1 MTSTIDRTP
10 VKQTASPD
18 PALLADAVET
28 VIQLSQATVDDN
40 GASDQAAS
48 AMARLRSRW
57 SDARLDLLHDREVD
71 GTVSY
76 DLLIRGPAGTVSV
89 AFSPAPAA
97 PWPLRGAVHYT
108 ENKLL
113 RVGTTELGVGEALG
127 ALDHLWDNAGVLTR
141 LIDTCIIKAELEREP
156 IHLDD
161 TQIQQATDAFRRA
174 KGLLTA
180 EQTIRWLDAVGL
192 DQDGFVG
199 LVTHAATAAALRRRV
214 TAGRVESWLVE
225 HREDLATLTVAWV
238 AATDPD
244 GSAPMPADRTA
255 ALTAVAEAI
264 QHGQPAGVL
273 HMPAGEAPQELRSVT
288 VGQPVTTAVHGTPAR
303 AVVLERLPAELDD
316 DARRH
321 AERVMFDQWLAD
333 ARARADIEWFW
344 LDTERTAAVAP

>member
-18 PALLADAVET
+18 AALLADAVET

-48 AMARLRSRW
+48 AMARLRLRW
-57 SDARLDLLHDREVD
+57 SDVRLDLLHDREVD

-76 DLLIRGPAGTVSV
+76 DLLIRGSAGTVSV

-97 PWPLRGAVHYT
+97 PWPLRGAMHYT

-113 RVGTTELGVGEALG
+113 RVGTTELGVGEAVG
-127 ALDHLWDNAGVLTR
+127 ALDYLWDNAGVLSR

-180 EQTIRWLDAVGL
+180 EQTTRWLDAVGL
-192 DQDGFVG
+192 DQNGFVK
-199 LVTHAATAAALRRRV
+199 LVTHAATAAALRQRV
-214 TAGRVESWLVE
+214 TAGRIESWLAE
-225 HREDLATLTVAWV
+225 HRDELATLTVAWI
-238 AATDPD
+238 AATGPD
-244 GSAPMPADRTA
+244 GSAPLPADRTA
-255 ALTAVAEAI
+255 ALTVVAEAI

-273 HMPAGEAPQELRSVT
+273 HMSAGEAPQELRSVT

-316 DARRH
+316 DARRY
-321 AERVMFDQWLAD
+321 AERAMFDQWLAD
-333 ARARADIEWFW
+333 VRARADIEWFW
-344 LDTERTAAVAP
+344 LDIERTAAVAP